1 MIKELEHKKKEK
13 KIEEDLKKDDS
24 LKEDESPKLN
34 SNKQNQK
41 ETNNNNNKAK
51 KTGVDSTKGN
61 QLRNKSKGKGNIE
74 KILNI
79 KKNAS
84 NNSKQF
90 SNTTKK

>member
-1 MIKELEHKKKEK
+1 MIKELEQKKKEK
-13 KIEEDLKKDDS
+13 KIEEDLKKDGS
-24 LKEDESPKLN
+24 IKEDESPKLN
-34 SNKQNQK
+34 QK
-41 ETNNNNNKAK
+41 ETNNNKAK
-51 KTGVDSTKGN
+51 KTGVDTTKGN
-61 QLRNKSKGKGNIE
+61 QSQNKSKGKGNIE